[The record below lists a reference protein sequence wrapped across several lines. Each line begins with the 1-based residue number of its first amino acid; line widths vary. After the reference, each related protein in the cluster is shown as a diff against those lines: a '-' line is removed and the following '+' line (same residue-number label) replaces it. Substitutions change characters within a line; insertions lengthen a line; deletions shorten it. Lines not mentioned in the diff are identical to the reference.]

1 MTYSLTV
8 RLNGLLRLSPV
19 GSIAHAPHTLRTRFA
34 HVCARTEQTH
44 LLSSKPCTPCTPYLD
59 RMPLLPDPVCRVPLL
74 PDPVCRLRGLCVVP
88 FCVQVLV
95 SRWPGPG

>member
-34 HVCARTEQTH
+34 HASHTCVPVRSKHICFLRNHAHHALLTLIVC
-44 LLSSKPCTPCTPYLD
+44 PCYLTQSVVCPCYLTQS
-59 RMPLLPDPVCRVPLL
+59 VGSGACA
-74 PDPVCRLRGLCVVP
+74 
-88 FCVQVLV
+88 
-95 SRWPGPG
+95 